1 MNKKI
6 LPLSCALFLSISLAA
21 NGQDAPP
28 NEFGIGLAVISQNAG
43 YEVGIENNVVP
54 ALLIN
59 YGNFSLLGP
68 EAKYNLHRS
77 DKLTFDFTG
86 SLRLGGYSAD
96 DDKFFIGMEDRDL
109 TIDLGFALEYELG
122 PVDVGFSMAADVLGK
137 HEGHQAAL
145 TFGHNFN
152 FDSAQLTPFIG
163 VEYQSDELVD
173 YYYGVRKEE
182 ATSTRDFYQADAA
195 TQALAGLRG
204 MWWSGPHHRVIFRL
218 EYNPLD
224 SSIKDSPLVD
234 NSNSYEFIM
243 GYAYVF

>member
-6 LPLSCALFLSISLAA
+6 LAFSYGLLLSSLSA
-21 NGQDAPP
+21 NAEEGQK

-43 YEVGIENNVVP
+43 YDIGVESNVVP
-54 ALLIN
+54 AILIN

-77 DKLTFDFTG
+77 DNLTFDFTG
-86 SLRLGGYSAD
+86 SLRLDGYSED
-96 DDKFFIGMEDRDL
+96 DDKFFTGMKDRDL

-122 PVDVGFSMAADVLGK
+122 PVDIGFSMAADVLGK

-163 VEYQSDELVD
+163 VEYQSEDLVD
-173 YYYGVRKEE
+173 YYYGVRQEE
-182 ATSTRDFYQADAA
+182 ATASRAFYQADAA
-195 TQALAGLRG
+195 TQAVAGLRG
-204 MWWSGPHHRVIFRL
+204 MWWSGQHHRVIFRL
-218 EYNPLD
+218 EYSTLD
-224 SSIKDSPLVD
+224 NSIKDSPLVD
-234 NSNSYEFIM
+234 SSASYEFII